1 MKRRGLVHALQARK
15 DIDREPER
23 KGSEPATKADPVA
36 KPKTPARFHTSLYPD
51 RQMYDD
57 IKVALIREGKGRDFN
72 TLVNDLLAEWLDAH
86 GE

>member
-23 KGSEPATKADPVA
+23 KGSEPATKPEPTKA
-36 KPKTPARFHTSLYPD
+36 KTPARFHTSLYPD

-72 TLVNDLLAEWLDAH
+72 RLVNDLLAEWLEAH
-86 GE
+86 GD